1 LFSKARMSNETKH
14 LYEFG
19 PYRLDPGRK
28 LLLRNGDLVALT
40 SKALEILLV
49 LVERSEHVVTKDE
62 LMKEVWPNSF
72 VEEANLTQHISMVRK
87 ALGETPQDHR
97 YIVTFPGQGYRFAG
111 GVRIVCQNGTDRVL
125 ESRFSSR
132 MGIEQ
137 TEEFP
142 GRSTPEPLVA
152 GDGRRRERD
161 DDVHPAPARSRTFWW
176 AAVFAVFTLSIAGGT
191 FWFVSHRPTALTAK
205 DTLVLADF
213 ANSTGDPVFDGMLRQ
228 GLSIQ
233 LEQSP
238 FLSITSDQRNEQ
250 TLKMMGQPADA
261 KLTPAIARELCQR
274 TGSAAALNGSVAQIG
289 TGYLLTLRAV
299 NCSSG
304 ESLASTEA
312 QARDKNHVLDALGK
326 TAAEMRNKLGESLST
341 VQKFD
346 TPLEQATTPSLEAL
360 KAYSLGRKG
369 MASSEWAVAVPFFQ
383 RAIRI
388 DPNFSMAYA
397 RQGTC
402 YRMLGEPNLSS
413 ENSRKAYELRE
424 NVSELEKFYIE
435 SHYYQQATGEL
446 EKARQVYELWAQ
458 SYPRDWGRASA
469 ETAVSAMLGQGD
481 EGLAESR
488 EELRLNPT
496 GEGYS
501 DLLYFYLALNR
512 LDEAQSAVEEM
523 QAKKFDSPFLRA
535 RLYKLR
541 FLQDDTAGMSQQ
553 VVWAVGRPGAEDAL
567 LRLEA
572 ETAAYSGRLGRAR
585 DLSRQAIVSVKR
597 AEEPELAAGYEA
609 AAAFRE
615 ALFGNPA
622 EARERAGEALDLSN
636 SADVESLS
644 ALALSIAG
652 DAVRAETLA
661 DDLDKRFPE
670 NTIVQSYYLPT
681 LRAQLALSGNDPSRA
696 VEVLQAAA
704 PYELSSSGALYP
716 VYVRGE
722 SYLAAHRGKEAAAE
736 FQKILDHR
744 GIVVNAPIGAL
755 AHLGQGRASALSG
768 DKTRAKIAYQD
779 FLALWK
785 DADPDI
791 PVLKQAKAEY
801 AKLN

>member
-1 LFSKARMSNETKH
+1 MSDETEH

-28 LLLRNGDLVALT
+28 LLLRNGELVALT

-97 YIVTFPGQGYRFAG
+97 YIVTFAGQGYRFAG
-111 GVRIVCQNGTDRVL
+111 GVRVVCRNGTDRVL
-125 ESRFSSR
+125 ESAPSPRV
-132 MGIEQ
+132 GIGQ
-137 TEEFP
+137 PGEFP

-152 GDGRRRERD
+152 DNGQRIERD
-161 DDVHPAPARSRTFWW
+161 NDIHRAPARSRIFWW
-176 AAVFAVFTLSIAGGT
+176 AAVSVGLTLAIAGGT
-191 FWFVSHRPTALTAK
+191 FRFVSHRPTALTAK
-205 DTLVLADF
+205 DTVVLADF
-213 ANSTGDPVFDGMLRQ
+213 VNATGDPVFDGTLRQ

-238 FLSITSDQRNEQ
+238 FLSITSDQRIQQ

-274 TGSAAALNGSVAQIG
+274 TGSAAMLDGSIAQIG

-312 QARDKNHVLDALGK
+312 QASDKNHVLDALGK
-326 TAAEMRNKLGESLST
+326 TASDMRNKLGESLST
-341 VQKFD
+341 VQRFD

-360 KAYSLGRKG
+360 KAYSLGRKAMQG
-369 MASSEWAVAVPFFQ
+369 SEFAAAVPFFQ
-383 RAIRI
+383 RAIRL
-388 DPNFSMAYA
+388 DPNFAMAHA
-397 RQGTC
+397 RLGTC
-402 YRMLGEPNLSS
+402 YLVLGEPTLAS
-413 ENSRKAYELRE
+413 ENTRKAYELRE
-424 NVSELEKFYIE
+424 SVSELEKFYIE
-435 SHYYQQATGEL
+435 SHYYQQTTGEL
-446 EKARQVYELWAQ
+446 EKARQVYEIWAQ
-458 SYPRDWGRASA
+458 SYPRDWARASA
-469 ETAVSAMLGQGD
+469 ETVVSGMSGHDD

-496 GEGYS
+496 GEGYF
-501 DLLYFYLALNR
+501 DLLCFYVALNR
-512 LDEAQSAVEEM
+512 LEEAQSTVEEA
-523 QAKKFDSPFLRA
+523 QAKNFDSSDLRA
-535 RLYKLR
+535 LLYKLR
-541 FLQDDTAGMSQQ
+541 FLQNDAAGMSQQ
-553 VVWAVGRPGAEDAL
+553 VAWAAGRPGAEDAL
-567 LRLEA
+567 LGLEA
-572 ETAAYSGRLGRAR
+572 QTAAYSGRLRRSR
-585 DLSRQAIVSVKR
+585 DLSRQAVVSAKR
-597 AEEPELAAGYEA
+597 AEEPELAAEYEA
-609 AAAFRE
+609 AAALRE

-622 EARERAGEALDLSN
+622 EARERAADALDLSN
-636 SADVESLS
+636 SADVQSLS

-652 DAVRAETLA
+652 DVRAETLA
-661 DDLDKRFPE
+661 DDLGSRFPE
-670 NTIVQSYYLPT
+670 HTIVQSYYLPT
-681 LRAQLALSGNDPSRA
+681 LRAQLALSRSDPSKA
-696 VEVLQAAA
+696 LEVLQAAA

-722 SYLAAHRGKEAAAE
+722 SYLAAHRGNEAATE
-736 FQKILDHR
+736 FQEILDHR

-755 AHLGQGRASALSG
+755 AHLGLGRAYALSE
-768 DKTRAKIAYQD
+768 DKTRARLAYQD
-779 FLALWK
+779 FLTLWK

-791 PVLKQAKAEY
+791 PVLKQAEAEY